1 MGRGIFHRN
10 GMYLLTSADVEVVWL
25 PLCEVLRLPR
35 LPVARL
41 MNYGGKRS
49 RLSGIQSIA
58 LSISLCNGKRGGK
71 SPINGG
77 FNGPKNSCFAAF
89 MPVLALLIQRVLLHV
104 EKLQTSSRNN

>member
-1 MGRGIFHRN
+1 
-10 GMYLLTSADVEVVWL
+10 MYLLTSADVEVVWL

-35 LPVARL
+35 LPVARQ

-58 LSISLCNGKRGGK
+58 LSISLCPGKRGGK

-77 FNGPKNSCFAAF
+77 FNGLKK
-89 MPVLALLIQRVLLHV
+89 VLFCSVRACAGTFDSTRPSARGKTADFVSQ
-104 EKLQTSSRNN
+104 